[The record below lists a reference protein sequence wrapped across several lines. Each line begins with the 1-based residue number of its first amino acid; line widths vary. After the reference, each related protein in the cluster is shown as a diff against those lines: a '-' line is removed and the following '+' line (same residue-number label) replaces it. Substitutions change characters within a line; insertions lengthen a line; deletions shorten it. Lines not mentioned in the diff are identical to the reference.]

1 MKVISVVFFS
11 VLLSGCSSLAV
22 VTSYI
27 PSFWDDNQSSKI
39 IDVRQSVNDLD
50 CSKPQNPQVVKIQK
64 DLEWFKLYSESKGS
78 RQQDV
83 LKIIGPMRETV
94 DDMVKRT
101 TGQESSKAYCELK
114 KSVMITQSTRAAKA
128 VLGRF

>member
-1 MKVISVVFFS
+1 MKIFAVTITTLF
-11 VLLSGCSSLAV
+11 LSGCSSLAV

-39 IDVRQSVNDLD
+39 IDIRQSVNELD
-50 CSKPQNPQVVKIQK
+50 CSKPQNPQVVRIQK
-64 DLEWFKLYSESKGS
+64 DLEWFKLYSESKGA

-114 KSVMITQSTRAAKA
+114 KSVMVTQSTRAAKA